1 MIRHYAMISSI
12 LATAGMGAPAL
23 GAGPVESTRPAPRAP
38 VAVLVASTPAEQAAP
53 SEATG
58 DDAGLRVW
66 VKEFRP
72 RALQQG
78 IDPDIFDR
86 ALDTVSYDPE
96 VIRRDRNQSEFTKTI
111 WDYLDTATSE
121 LRVQNGEKALAQW
134 QRTLED
140 IEAKYGVEKEIV
152 TAIWGLE
159 SAYGSFR
166 GGDSVLSSLT
176 TLAYDA
182 RRAEFFEGELLD
194 ALRILQAG
202 DTDAEQLR
210 GSWAGAMGP
219 TQFMPS
225 SFHAHAVD
233 WDGDGRRDIW
243 GDNPGDALASTAAYL
258 KHFGWTEGQPW
269 GVELALPEGFD
280 YLLADSEVTKT
291 PAEWA
296 ELGVTALDGTA
307 VADHGPGSVLLPAG
321 AQGAAFMIFPNFEVI
336 ERYNTADAYVIGV
349 GHLADRIGGA
359 GEIKQEWPREDRALS
374 FDERIELQTLLTNAG
389 YDTQKIDAKIGP
401 LTVNAV
407 RSFQQAEGIAPDGYA
422 SPRLLERLRKE

>member
-1 MIRHYAMISSI
+1 MIRHYAMISGI
-12 LATAGMGAPAL
+12 LATAGMGTPAFAL
-23 GAGPVESTRPAPRAP
+23 GPTESLRPAPRAP
-38 VAVLVASTPAEQAAP
+38 QAVLAAVAPVAQEPVAEA
-53 SEATG
+53 SG
-58 DDAGLRVW
+58 DDAGLRAW

-72 RALQQG
+72 RALQHG
-78 IDPDIFDR
+78 IDPDVFDR

-111 WDYLDTATSE
+111 WDYLDTATSD
-121 LRVQNGEKALAQW
+121 LRVQNGQKALAQW
-134 QRTLED
+134 QRTLEE
-140 IEAKYGVEKEIV
+140 IEAEYGVEKEIV

-166 GGDSVLSSLT
+166 GGDRVLDSLA

-202 DTDAEQLR
+202 DTDADQLR
-210 GSWAGAMGP
+210 GSWAGAMGHA
-219 TQFMPS
+219 QFMPS

-243 GDNPGDALASTAAYL
+243 GDDPSDALASTAAYL

-269 GVELALPEGFD
+269 GVEVALPEGFD
-280 YLLADSEVTKT
+280 YLLADRAVTKSS
-291 PAEWA
+291 AEWA
-296 ELGVTALDGTA
+296 DLGVTALDGGA
-307 VADHGPGSVLLPAG
+307 VADHGPASILLPAG
-321 AQGAAFMIFPNFEVI
+321 AEGAAFMIFPNFAVI

-359 GEIKQEWPREDRALS
+359 GEIQQDWPREDRALS
-374 FDERIELQTLLTNAG
+374 FDERIELQTLLTEAG
-389 YDTQKIDAKIGP
+389 FDTQKIDAKIGP

-407 RSFQQAEGIAPDGYA
+407 RSYQKAEGIVPDGYA
-422 SPRLLERLRKE
+422 SPRLLARLRAE

>member
-1 MIRHYAMISSI
+1 MIRHYAMISGI
-12 LATAGMGAPAL
+12 LATAGMGAPAF
-23 GAGPVESTRPAPRAP
+23 GSGPAESLRPAPRAP
-38 VAVLVASTPAEQAAP
+38 QAVLAAVAPVAQEPAA
-53 SEATG
+53 EASG
-58 DDAGLRVW
+58 DDTGLRAW
-66 VKEFRP
+66 VKDFRP

-78 IDPDIFDR
+78 IDPDVFGR

-111 WDYLDTATSE
+111 WDYLDTATSD
-121 LRVQNGEKALAQW
+121 LRVQNGQKALAQW
-134 QRTLED
+134 QRTLEE
-140 IEAKYGVEKEIV
+140 IEVKYGVEKEIV

-166 GGDSVLSSLT
+166 GGDRVLDSLA

-202 DTDAEQLR
+202 DTDADQLR
-210 GSWAGAMGP
+210 GSWAGAMGH

-243 GDNPGDALASTAAYL
+243 GDDPSDALASTAAYL

-269 GVELALPEGFD
+269 GVEVALPEGFD
-280 YLLADSEVTKT
+280 YLLADRAVTKT

-296 ELGVTALDGTA
+296 DLGVTALDGGA
-307 VADHGPGSVLLPAG
+307 VADHGPASILLPAG
-321 AQGAAFMIFPNFEVI
+321 AEGAAFMIFPNFAVI

-359 GEIKQEWPREDRALS
+359 GEIQQDWPREDRALS
-374 FDERIELQTLLTNAG
+374 FNERIELQTLLTEAG
-389 YDTQKIDAKIGP
+389 FDTQKIDAKIGP

-407 RSFQQAEGIAPDGYA
+407 RSYQKAEGIAPDGYA
-422 SPRLLERLRKE
+422 SPRLLARLRAE

>member
-78 IDPDIFDR
+78 IDLDIFDR

-166 GGDSVLSSLT
+166 GGDSV
-176 TLAYDA
+176 
-182 RRAEFFEGELLD
+182 
-194 ALRILQAG
+194 
-202 DTDAEQLR
+202 
-210 GSWAGAMGP
+210 
-219 TQFMPS
+219 
-225 SFHAHAVD
+225 
-233 WDGDGRRDIW
+233 
-243 GDNPGDALASTAAYL
+243 
-258 KHFGWTEGQPW
+258 
-269 GVELALPEGFD
+269 
-280 YLLADSEVTKT
+280 
-291 PAEWA
+291 
-296 ELGVTALDGTA
+296 
-307 VADHGPGSVLLPAG
+307 
-321 AQGAAFMIFPNFEVI
+321 
-336 ERYNTADAYVIGV
+336 
-349 GHLADRIGGA
+349 
-359 GEIKQEWPREDRALS
+359 
-374 FDERIELQTLLTNAG
+374 
-389 YDTQKIDAKIGP
+389 
-401 LTVNAV
+401 
-407 RSFQQAEGIAPDGYA
+407 
-422 SPRLLERLRKE
+422 